1 MQEYRLYVF
10 AEGRVF
16 QPNEFQASDDKR
28 AIEIA
33 EQSWSE
39 GRQMELW
46 AHGRRVRSWGFPTS
60 PPSAASLI

>member
-10 AEGRVF
+10 EDGRLLW
-16 QPNEFQASDDKR
+16 PTEFLATDDQS

-33 EQSWSE
+33 EQRWVE

-46 AHGRRVRSWGFPTS
+46 AHGRKVRSWGFRK
-60 PPSAASLI
+60 

>member
-10 AEGRVF
+10 DSGRLLW
-16 QPNEFQASDDKR
+16 PMEFETSDDEA

-33 EQSWSE
+33 QREWME

-46 AHGRRVRSWGFPTS
+46 THGRKVRSWGFPGR
-60 PPSAASLI
+60 PSAPYRL